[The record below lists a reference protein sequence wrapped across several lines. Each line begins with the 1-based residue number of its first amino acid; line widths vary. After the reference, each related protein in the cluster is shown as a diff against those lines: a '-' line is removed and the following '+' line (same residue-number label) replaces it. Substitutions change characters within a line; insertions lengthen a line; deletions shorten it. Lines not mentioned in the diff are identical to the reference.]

1 MSRRDYQ
8 LVVIV
13 LRHPNTDIYRKV
25 KTLTCCELAIPSQ
38 VLTSQLFRGGAAK
51 RKSMAVKVAVQ
62 IAAKIGAEPWRVD
75 LGGTPQVKIPFV
87 VFIRTWES

>member
-25 KTLTCCELAIPSQ
+25 KTLTC
-38 VLTSQLFRGGAAK
+38 QLFRGGAAK

-87 VFIRTWES
+87 VFIPTWAS